1 MNRDSTWLKKFNN
14 EGNWTDF
21 YFTNYVFGKKIF
33 VILSTC
39 CVHQGVHNVLLVKV
53 RAMVQDLY
61 NLIILSGSNNS
72 NLVSRPHTPR
82 SSYFLRFDH
91 FVVFNLGLWRK

>member
-21 YFTNYVFGKKIF
+21 YFTNSVFDKKIF

-39 CVHQGVHNVLLVKV
+39 CVHQGVRNALLVEV
-53 RAMVQDLY
+53 RAL
-61 NLIILSGSNNS
+61 NA

-82 SSYFLRFDH
+82 SSYFLRFDLISPSGPN
-91 FVVFNLGLWRK
+91 VVSGS

>member
-1 MNRDSTWLKKFNN
+1 MNRDSTWLKKFDN

-39 CVHQGVHNVLLVKV
+39 CVHQGVHNLLLVKV

-61 NLIILSGSNNS
+61 NLIILSGSSNPNLEEILNRKLHFFLCIVNPNS
-72 NLVSRPHTPR
+72 
-82 SSYFLRFDH
+82 FC
-91 FVVFNLGLWRK
+91 